1 MEQTMPLSNVCR
13 SKPGRDEAGLASVF
27 VSAFV
32 MLMLLFPVARADGQ
46 TRRIEDPRR
55 ATAERLLRPITV
67 RFTDARLAD
76 VVEFFSSV
84 TGADIEPMWIDE
96 RSFDGLDPER
106 RVTLSVRD
114 MPALRAIER
123 VLRGHVGGPGSATWQ
138 FAPTGEFQIGPKSRL
153 NEFATLKI
161 YDVRDMLF
169 SVRSFR
175 DIPNLGLG
183 QITQGQGG
191 SSQSDFEEVER
202 DAGTAEDRAARIVNI
217 ITRSIEP
224 EQWESAGGDGASV
237 VFHNG
242 SLLVRAPD
250 YIHRR
255 LQGYSFWPRSRR

>member
-1 MEQTMPLSNVCR
+1 MPHTTDRRLESR
-13 SKPGRDEAGLASVF
+13 RTGAGLIFAF
-27 VSAFV
+27 ISAFV
-32 MLMLLFPVARADGQ
+32 LFILAGDNADGQ
-46 TRRIEDPRR
+46 SRRAEDPRM
-55 ATAERLLRPITV
+55 ATAERMLKPITV
-67 RFTDARLAD
+67 SFADARLVD
-76 VVEFFSSV
+76 VIEFFSSV
-84 TGADIEPMWIDE
+84 TGADIEALWIDE
-96 RSFDGLDPER
+96 SSLDGLDRDR

-114 MPALRAIER
+114 VPALTAMER

-138 FAPTGEFQIGPKSRL
+138 FAPTGEFQIGPKARL
-153 NEFATLKI
+153 NDFATLKI
-161 YDVRDMLF
+161 YDIRDMLF
-169 SVRSFR
+169 RVGSFR

-191 SSQSDFEEVER
+191 STQSDFDVEER
-202 DAGTAEDRAARIVNI
+202 DTGTAEDRAARIVDI

-237 VFHNG
+237 MFHSG